1 MAIYDVQC
9 IVGLLW
15 LEITDFAKSKECL
28 ESETHLLETFVES
41 KDHSDI
47 IHFLV
52 SSACWNTR
60 DHSAFWH

>member
-28 ESETHLLETFVES
+28 ESETHLLETFVEP

-47 IHFLV
+47 IHFMV
-52 SSACWNTR
+52 SSAC
-60 DHSAFWH
+60 